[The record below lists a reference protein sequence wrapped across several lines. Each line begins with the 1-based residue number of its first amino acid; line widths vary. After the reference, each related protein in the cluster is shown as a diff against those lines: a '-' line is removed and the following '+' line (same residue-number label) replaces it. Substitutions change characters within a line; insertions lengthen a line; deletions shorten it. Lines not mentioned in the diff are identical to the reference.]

1 MFHIVSA
8 WGAQTNPH
16 YDPDTANNGGG
27 YWQFS
32 GGIVVDLNGQLV
44 TVEVDDTSCGD
55 FGSRVYFSVTADGF
69 CWQFF
74 DGTMDDAS
82 IDTPEENMSVIS
94 CKLKREVAETFK
106 ATAKANGTTP
116 NELIRKWID
125 AYVRQNMPAEQP
137 SAEKI

>member
-1 MFHIVSA
+1 MFNIVSA

-16 YDPDTANNGGG
+16 YDPDTSNNGGG

-44 TVEVDDTSCGD
+44 TVDVDDTSCGD

-69 CWQFF
+69 CWRFS

-82 IDTPEENMSVIS
+82 IDTPEDVLGVLRSIS
-94 CKLKREVAETFK
+94 GVLGVDAEALISAALNAANICAREVCYA
-106 ATAKANGTTP
+106 
-116 NELIRKWID
+116 D
-125 AYVRQNMPAEQP
+125 
-137 SAEKI
+137 

>member
-55 FGSRVYFSVTADGF
+55 FGSRVYFSVTADGYGF
-69 CWQFF
+69 CWRFS

-82 IDTPEENMSVIS
+82 IDTPEDVLGVLRSIS
-94 CKLKREVAETFK
+94 GVLGVDAEALISAALNAANICAREVCYA
-106 ATAKANGTTP
+106 
-116 NELIRKWID
+116 D
-125 AYVRQNMPAEQP
+125 
-137 SAEKI
+137 

>member
-1 MFHIVSA
+1 MFNIVSA

-16 YDPDTANNGGG
+16 CNLDTANNGGG

-32 GGIVVDLNGQLV
+32 GGVVADLNNGQLV

-69 CWQFF
+69 CWRFS

-82 IDTPEENMSVIS
+82 VDTSEDVLGVLRSIS
-94 CKLKREVAETFK
+94 CVLGVDAEALISAALNAANICAWEVCYA
-106 ATAKANGTTP
+106 
-116 NELIRKWID
+116 D
-125 AYVRQNMPAEQP
+125 
-137 SAEKI
+137 

>member
-1 MFHIVSA
+1 MADMFNIVSA

-27 YWQFS
+27 YWQFL
-32 GGIVVDLNGQLV
+32 GGIVVALNGQLV

-69 CWQFF
+69 FWHFS

-82 IDTPEENMSVIS
+82 IDTPEDVLGVLRSIS
-94 CKLKREVAETFK
+94 GVLGVDAEALISAALNAANICAREACY
-106 ATAKANGTTP
+106 A
-116 NELIRKWID
+116 D
-125 AYVRQNMPAEQP
+125 
-137 SAEKI
+137 

>member
-1 MFHIVSA
+1 MFNIVSA

-55 FGSRVYFSVTADGF
+55 FGSRGV
-69 CWQFF
+69 FF
-74 DGTMDDAS
+74 RD
-82 IDTPEENMSVIS
+82 
-94 CKLKREVAETFK
+94 R
-106 ATAKANGTTP
+106 
-116 NELIRKWID
+116 
-125 AYVRQNMPAEQP
+125 
-137 SAEKI
+137 

>member
-1 MFHIVSA
+1 MFNIVSA

-44 TVEVDDTSCGD
+44 TVDVDDTSCGD
-55 FGSRVYFSVTADGF
+55 FGSRVYFSVTGCRR
-69 CWQFF
+69 CWRFS

-82 IDTPEENMSVIS
+82 IDTPEDVLGVLRSIS
-94 CKLKREVAETFK
+94 GVLGVDAEALISAALNAANICAREVCYA
-106 ATAKANGTTP
+106 
-116 NELIRKWID
+116 D
-125 AYVRQNMPAEQP
+125 
-137 SAEKI
+137 

>member
-1 MFHIVSA
+1 MFNIVSG

-44 TVEVDDTSCGD
+44 TVDVDDTSCGD
-55 FGSRVYFSVTADGF
+55 FGSRVYFSVTGCRR
-69 CWQFF
+69 CWRFS

-82 IDTPEENMSVIS
+82 IDTPEDVLGVLRSIS
-94 CKLKREVAETFK
+94 GVLGVDAEALISAALNAANICAREVCYA
-106 ATAKANGTTP
+106 
-116 NELIRKWID
+116 D
-125 AYVRQNMPAEQP
+125 
-137 SAEKI
+137 

>member
-1 MFHIVSA
+1 MFNIVSA

-44 TVEVDDTSCGD
+44 TVDVDDTSCGD

-69 CWQFF
+69 CWRFS

-82 IDTPEENMSVIS
+82 IDTPEDVLGVLRSIS
-94 CKLKREVAETFK
+94 GVLGVDAEALISAALNAANVCAWEVCYA
-106 ATAKANGTTP
+106 
-116 NELIRKWID
+116 D
-125 AYVRQNMPAEQP
+125 
-137 SAEKI
+137 

>member
-1 MFHIVSA
+1 MFNIVSA

-16 YDPDTANNGGG
+16 CNLDTANNGGG

-32 GGIVVDLNGQLV
+32 GGVVADLNNGQLV

-69 CWQFF
+69 CWRFS

-82 IDTPEENMSVIS
+82 LTPRRMSWAFCGPS
-94 CKLKREVAETFK
+94 PAFW
-106 ATAKANGTTP
+106 AWTP
-116 NELIRKWID
+116 KH
-125 AYVRQNMPAEQP
+125 
-137 SAEKI
+137 

>member
-44 TVEVDDTSCGD
+44 TIDVDDTSCGD

-69 CWQFF
+69 CWRFS
-74 DGTMDDAS
+74 DAS
-82 IDTPEENMSVIS
+82 IDTPDDVLGVLRSIS
-94 CKLKREVAETFK
+94 GVLGVDSEALISAALNAANICAWEVCYA
-106 ATAKANGTTP
+106 
-116 NELIRKWID
+116 D
-125 AYVRQNMPAEQP
+125 
-137 SAEKI
+137 

>member
-1 MFHIVSA
+1 MFNIVSA

-55 FGSRVYFSVTADGF
+55 FGSRVYFSGSFPTAQWTMRPLTPRRMSWAF
-69 CWQFF
+69 CGQSPAFW
-74 DGTMDDAS
+74 AW
-82 IDTPEENMSVIS
+82 TP
-94 CKLKREVAETFK
+94 KR
-106 ATAKANGTTP
+106 
-116 NELIRKWID
+116 
-125 AYVRQNMPAEQP
+125 
-137 SAEKI
+137 

>member
-1 MFHIVSA
+1 MFNIVSA

-32 GGIVVDLNGQLV
+32 GGIVVDLVDLNGQLV

-69 CWQFF
+69 CWRFS

-82 IDTPEENMSVIS
+82 IDTPEDVLGVLRSIS
-94 CKLKREVAETFK
+94 GVLGVDAEALISAALNAANICAREVCYA
-106 ATAKANGTTP
+106 
-116 NELIRKWID
+116 D
-125 AYVRQNMPAEQP
+125 
-137 SAEKI
+137 